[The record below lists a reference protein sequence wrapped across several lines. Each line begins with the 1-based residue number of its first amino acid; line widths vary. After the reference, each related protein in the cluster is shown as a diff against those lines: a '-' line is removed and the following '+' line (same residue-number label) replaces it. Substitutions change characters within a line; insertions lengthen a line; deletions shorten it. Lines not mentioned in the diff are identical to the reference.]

1 MRVYSQLNWS
11 SCHMSCMNVACNWST
26 CYSLRFRVSIQS
38 HHVGLVC
45 LLFFLFWYISRALQ
59 FSIAIISP
67 SWLMRSHWICWLGK
81 GYHRNLGKK
90 VWLSLPDPAKKKV
103 HLPRELLQWFEQR
116 THVSMNSQ
124 LLQIFIYLPQNSLVT
139 ERKIKKRE
147 SLFSF
152 LELSLLSIKLTTEE
166 KISSSSSSS
175 INLSQSK

>member
-103 HLPRELLQWFEQR
+103 HLPRELLQWFEQYCDWK
-116 THVSMNSQ
+116 TTSNTADWSCEFD
-124 LLQIFIYLPQNSLVT
+124 LIQILNFFCSSGKLMYFIC
-139 ERKIKKRE
+139 I
-147 SLFSF
+147 
-152 LELSLLSIKLTTEE
+152 
-166 KISSSSSSS
+166 
-175 INLSQSK
+175 